1 MLKKV
6 TAVLTAGLLVIG
18 LSGCGKNQIP
28 EMTDDQI
35 QQMGEFAAINL
46 MKYDANNRSRL
57 VDYTDMLST
66 PEPEPTPQST
76 PKEPEEQE
84 PEGMK
89 PVDDTPITAAPGSET
104 ESAYTVTDV
113 LELPEGMEIVYMEHG
128 LYDRYPEGEEGG
140 FALSATQGKKLL
152 VIGFSIINA
161 TGQDQEVDFL
171 TLGPQFRITVNGDY
185 TRRALVTMLEND
197 MTSFVGTI
205 PNAAAASVVLA
216 IEVDD
221 AEAGNIS
228 AMTLDIKN
236 DAKTCT
242 IPLL

>member
-1 MLKKV
+1 M
-6 TAVLTAGLLVIG
+6 
-18 LSGCGKNQIP
+18 
-28 EMTDDQI
+28 
-35 QQMGEFAAINL
+35 
-46 MKYDANNRSRL
+46 
-57 VDYTDMLST
+57 
-66 PEPEPTPQST
+66 
-76 PKEPEEQE
+76 
-84 PEGMK
+84 
-89 PVDDTPITAAPGSET
+89 
-104 ESAYTVTDV
+104 
-113 LELPEGMEIVYMEHG
+113 
-128 LYDRYPEGEEGG
+128 
-140 FALSATQGKKLL
+140 
-152 VIGFSIINA
+152 
-161 TGQDQEVDFL
+161 